1 MAIHLNPWGKYRG
14 PGGPDSDKTR
24 DQRKQELL
32 DMMNSQDGCEIILS
46 LWTESEGI
54 PGGESA
60 PVGTS
65 VRAEMI
71 HDILKHE
78 YPDFKAAR
86 D

>member
-1 MAIHLNPWGKYRG
+1 MAIHLNPWDKYRG

-32 DMMNSQDGCEIILS
+32 EMMNIQDGCEAILS
-46 LWTESEGI
+46 LWQESEGI

-60 PVGTS
+60 PDGTS
-65 VRAEMI
+65 VRANMI
-71 HDILKHE
+71 SAILKHE
-78 YPDFKAAR
+78 YPDFKAAH